1 LFGQGAKVRAQVL
14 QFPRTHT
21 PIVAVGFYGT
31 ELIEAHGV
39 AMTSGYI

>member
-1 LFGQGAKVRAQVL
+1 LA
-14 QFPRTHT
+14 FPRTDT

-31 ELIEAHGV
+31 ELIEAHTV